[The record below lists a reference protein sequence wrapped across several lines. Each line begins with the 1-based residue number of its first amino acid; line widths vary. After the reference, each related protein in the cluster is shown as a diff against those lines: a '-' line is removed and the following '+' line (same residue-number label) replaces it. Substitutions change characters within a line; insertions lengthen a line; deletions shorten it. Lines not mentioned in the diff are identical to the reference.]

1 MSRIVER
8 TFKFSLFLPLKKGNQ
23 LWFLCKFTGADL
35 CKKQARQ
42 RRACCA
48 YFALLWGHPAQ
59 PPEQLLQPLQPLQPP
74 RARDLSRERTARSTI
89 PASTVSTMMSP
100 MTVTSLKNLHMVD
113 GKTAQVFTFFRLI
126 TLAQRQV
133 QKSRQHNGC
142 NDGEDAERGFTGDQ
156 TTQLVDDQGYRIS
169 EYAL

>member
-23 LWFLCKFTGADL
+23 LLFLCKFTGTVQR
-35 CKKQARQ
+35 KRKQKNR
-42 RRACCA
+42 RGFRACFD
-48 YFALLWGHPAQ
+48 YFFALHPVQPAQ
-59 PPEQLLQPLQPLQPP
+59 FPLQPEHPLQPP
-74 RARDLSRERTARSTI
+74 RARDFSRERTARSTI

-156 TTQLVDDQGYRIS
+156 TTQLVDDQRKAYD
-169 EYAL
+169 